1 MKIEKISFYNKL
13 NSRSKEVNFTSASDI
28 TLEYA
33 LKKHSKFLPKTILKR
48 AQELLE
54 KGFGKMPLWKVHN
67 EVYKNLFRAK
77 TLEEVKIEY
86 SDFADVKD
94 VQTLANNRS
103 KAIKAIL
110 KIKPLKDF
118 TLFYLKKLYRPISQD
133 KLVEELGFTNR
144 NLLAWLNKRLNIKK
158 LSGSYIQ
165 LIRMSDEKEN
175 SRISEL
181 SRRAIYA
188 DADVQKY
195 RLERAAEAHRTPEYR
210 AKKRQEMK
218 DYYERN
224 PQTAR
229 KTGLISKLTWDSCP
243 EIKQA
248 LSDYTKSLDSYT
260 RMILSKKLTG
270 AVLTPEERRIA
281 YGYYK
286 KFWEQN
292 PELRT
297 IYRERRLKVIEM
309 LKTEEA

>member
-1 MKIEKISFYNKL
+1 MKIEKLSFYNKI
-13 NSRSKEVNFTSASDI
+13 NSQPKKINFHSASDI

-48 AQELLE
+48 AHELLQR
-54 KGFGKMPLWKVHN
+54 GFGKMPLWKAHN
-67 EVYKNLFRAK
+67 EVYKGLFGAK

-110 KIKPLKDF
+110 KIKPLKEF
-118 TLFYLKKLYRPISQD
+118 TLFYLKKLYSPISQD
-133 KLVEELGFTNR
+133 RLVEELGFTNR

-165 LIRMSDEKEN
+165 LIKMSNEKEN

-218 DYYERN
+218 DYYARN
-224 PQTAR
+224 PETAR
-229 KTGLISKLTWDSCP
+229 KTSLISKMTWDNCP
-243 EIKQA
+243 EIKKA

-260 RMILSKKLTG
+260 RKILSNKLAG
-270 AVLTPEERRIA
+270 ATLTPEEKRIA

-292 PELRT
+292 PKLRK
-297 IYRERRLKVIEM
+297 IYSERRLEVIEK
-309 LKTEEA
+309 LKKEA